1 MANGER
7 EVRFPQSGFR
17 TLQEAKAERCRQEPQ
32 SECSACR
39 LVGSFER
46 AVQRLNSFRENGE
59 VRETE
64 MAMREWKISQVE
76 KLIGLSRRDI
86 QRACYSGKGGV
97 AILQPEDSS
106 WGKRGYSVED
116 LAKLFVVKCHR
127 GKGMSLVESAEAFR
141 KFDEAERG
149 YSMLDAQ
156 VSLMLAQ
163 RDELER
169 QIACGELINA
179 ALRDGAIFDR
189 LVYSYALRAVVDGAC
204 EAGKPVEAYFAL
216 LDWLASVEKEELRAL
231 KEAVLHCLDAGEAPD
246 SASVQGLLEKEL
258 NLISDSAD
266 GVSAFE
272 VVQALLCVL
281 QQPSMEP
288 VLELCLGPGSFEFVD
303 EAVGTAV
310 RQKQLLQ
317 TQGAGN

>member
-7 EVRFPQSGFR
+7 EVRFPKGGFR
-17 TLQEAKAERCRQEPQ
+17 TLQEAKAERCRQESQ
-32 SECSACR
+32 SERSACR
-39 LVGSFER
+39 LVGPFEL

-64 MAMREWKISQVE
+64 MTMREWKISQVE

-127 GKGMSLVESAEAFR
+127 RKGMSLVESAEAFKR
-141 KFDEAERG
+141 FEEAERG

-169 QIACGELINA
+169 QIACGELLRA
-179 ALRDGAIFDR
+179 ATENEGSFLP
-189 LVYSYALRAVVDGAC
+189 LVYECTMKAIVTVACSC
-204 EAGKPVEAYFAL
+204 EASEERACFAL
-216 LDWLASVEKEELRAL
+216 LGSCSSTSREEVE
-231 KEAVLHCLDAGEAPD
+231 
-246 SASVQGLLEKEL
+246 
-258 NLISDSAD
+258 
-266 GVSAFE
+266 AFE
-272 VVQALLCVL
+272 GMVQRWLQRDEGPGSQQVQEWMGKAVARVASAREGVRPAAVGSVL
-281 QQPSMEP
+281 ARVLDCPSIEP
-288 VLELCLGPGSFEFVD
+288 AFELWLGPGSFDFID
-303 EAVGTAV
+303 EAIGMLN
-310 RQKQLLQ
+310 RPEE
-317 TQGAGN
+317 

>member
-7 EVRFPQSGFR
+7 EVRFPKGGFR
-17 TLQEAKAERCRQEPQ
+17 TLQEAKAERCRQESQ
-32 SECSACR
+32 SERSACR
-39 LVGSFER
+39 LVGPFEL

-64 MAMREWKISQVE
+64 MTMREWKISQVE

-86 QRACYSGKGGV
+86 QRACYSGKGSV

-127 GKGMSLVESAEAFR
+127 RKGMSLVESAEAFKR
-141 KFDEAERG
+141 FEEAERG

-169 QIACGELINA
+169 QIACGQLLNA
-179 ALRDGAIFDR
+179 ALEDEAVLDR
-189 LVYSYALRAVVDGAC
+189 LVYSYVLRAIVDGAC
-204 EAGKPVEAYFAL
+204 EVGESVEAYFVL
-216 LDWLASVEKEELRAL
+216 LDCLAFVEKEELRAL
-231 KEAVLHCLDAGEAPD
+231 KETVLHCFDAGEAPG
-246 SASVQGLLEKEL
+246 SANVQELLEKEL
-258 NLISDSAD
+258 VRISDSAE
-266 GVSAFE
+266 GVSTLEVGQAFR
-272 VVQALLCVL
+272 CVL

-288 VLELCLGPGSFEFVD
+288 VLELWLGPGSFEYID
-303 EAVGTAV
+303 EAIEVAV
-310 RQKQLLQ
+310 RQSQLPLNQ
-317 TQGAGN
+317 NAGN